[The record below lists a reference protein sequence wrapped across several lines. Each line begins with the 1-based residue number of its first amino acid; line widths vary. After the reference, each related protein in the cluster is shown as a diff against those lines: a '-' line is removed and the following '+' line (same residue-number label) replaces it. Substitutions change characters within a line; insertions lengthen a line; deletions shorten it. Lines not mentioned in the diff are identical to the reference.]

1 MKTRNLRLLPGMLVL
16 CLLFVGCVGNP
27 APPST
32 LAPTSTTAETPESIG
47 EPDPV
52 PPEAEDEELVY
63 VPTYEVYPPSMD
75 PLYSRCAVE
84 TEDGV
89 WFIRQVEDQGESYY
103 SLMHG
108 GKDASD
114 PVTVIAFDPGVYVD
128 WFCLMG
134 DGHVWVDQLDY
145 LTWETTLLEVSLESG
160 KILREVPFPTENGII
175 LGLFDLP
182 DGSLGISAASLTTG
196 EQTVFQMEKD
206 GSFSELTAPLDE
218 EKRYLVTFLG
228 SAGSGLPEGECLA
241 YDKKALIAFTPGS
254 GERRELMNWAE
265 WGIFFGSTSP
275 LGVQDGVV
283 RLLDYGYG
291 EYVTLTPTPRSQ
303 VPVRQEITMSCL
315 TVETAV
321 ADAVRDFNRRNGE
334 YFVTIRDYSDGQTFT
349 RDVQDQA
356 ITAMNLDIVS
366 GNMPDL
372 LSVQDGVP
380 FKSYA
385 EKGLLRD
392 LTPWLE
398 EEGIELL
405 PQLLRAGTVDGR
417 LLMVC
422 GSFGI
427 LTAAGSRDFLGD
439 VSGWTVA
446 EASSLAASLPDNARV
461 FTNAMT
467 RDKYMEWLSW
477 YLEGFLDWDQKTA
490 SFDSSEFRDVLAF
503 AASLPTEAS
512 GTDTSDLEI
521 MQGQALADAVTIT
534 SVHDWQFRDL
544 VYMGKLS
551 CPGIPAG
558 DRVGSLIKMQAPMAV
573 SASSTHPEG
582 AWAFLKSMLD
592 EKNQTSYTDRFP
604 SLQIAFESQLS
615 EAMREPT
622 QEEGFTITYF
632 VPGGLTLPDA
642 TVYLWDA
649 SMGERAPRSIL
660 RWYDENY
667 SIIREEKMYAMSVEQ
682 RDALLALLD
691 SAVRSSSYDQ
701 VIAGI
706 VKEEA
711 GALFAGQRDAEE
723 VARRI
728 QSRVLLYMAEQG

>member
-1 MKTRNLRLLPGMLVL
+1 MKTRNLRLLAGMLVL

-27 APPST
+27 APPPT
-32 LAPTSTTAETPESIG
+32 LAPTSTTAETPENIG

-89 WFIRQVEDQGESYY
+89 WFIRQVEDQGEPYY

-134 DGHVWVDQLDY
+134 DDHVWVDQLDY

-160 KILREVPFPTENGII
+160 EILREVLFPAENGII

-334 YFVTIRDYSDGQTFT
+334 
-349 RDVQDQA
+349 
-356 ITAMNLDIVS
+356 
-366 GNMPDL
+366 
-372 LSVQDGVP
+372 
-380 FKSYA
+380 
-385 EKGLLRD
+385 
-392 LTPWLE
+392 
-398 EEGIELL
+398 
-405 PQLLRAGTVDGR
+405 
-417 LLMVC
+417 
-422 GSFGI
+422 
-427 LTAAGSRDFLGD
+427 
-439 VSGWTVA
+439 
-446 EASSLAASLPDNARV
+446 
-461 FTNAMT
+461 
-467 RDKYMEWLSW
+467 
-477 YLEGFLDWDQKTA
+477 
-490 SFDSSEFRDVLAF
+490 
-503 AASLPTEAS
+503 
-512 GTDTSDLEI
+512 
-521 MQGQALADAVTIT
+521 
-534 SVHDWQFRDL
+534 
-544 VYMGKLS
+544 
-551 CPGIPAG
+551 
-558 DRVGSLIKMQAPMAV
+558 
-573 SASSTHPEG
+573 
-582 AWAFLKSMLD
+582 
-592 EKNQTSYTDRFP
+592 
-604 SLQIAFESQLS
+604 
-615 EAMREPT
+615 
-622 QEEGFTITYF
+622 
-632 VPGGLTLPDA
+632 
-642 TVYLWDA
+642 
-649 SMGERAPRSIL
+649 
-660 RWYDENY
+660 
-667 SIIREEKMYAMSVEQ
+667 
-682 RDALLALLD
+682 
-691 SAVRSSSYDQ
+691 
-701 VIAGI
+701 
-706 VKEEA
+706 
-711 GALFAGQRDAEE
+711 
-723 VARRI
+723 
-728 QSRVLLYMAEQG
+728 

>member
-1 MKTRNLRLLPGMLVL
+1 MLSRRKDKNSRVLAAALSLALLLSTAGCGPVPGLPPVPTAAAAAAPEPARVTAPSENEEIIYVPSYDVFSPFMYQFNFAVEREDSVWSLREVDDGEGMYL
-16 CLLFVGCVGNP
+16 CLV
-27 APPST
+27 
-32 LAPTSTTAETPESIG
+32 
-47 EPDPV
+47 
-52 PPEAEDEELVY
+52 
-63 VPTYEVYPPSMD
+63 
-75 PLYSRCAVE
+75 R
-84 TEDGV
+84 
-89 WFIRQVEDQGESYY
+89 
-103 SLMHG
+103 G
-108 GKDASD
+108 GRDVDD
-114 PVTVIAFDPGVYVD
+114 PVTVASFDPETFLSWMCVLEEGRIWLQKVS
-128 WFCLMG
+128 L
-134 DGHVWVDQLDY
+134 
-145 LTWETTLLEVSLESG
+145 LTWETSLLEVSMENG
-160 KILREVPFPTENGII
+160 EILREIPVPEEYGVFGI
-175 LGLFDLP
+175 FDLP
-182 DGSLGISAASLTTG
+182 DGSLGVVGESTDHREQLIYSLEADETFS
-196 EQTVFQMEKD
+196 QLAVFPK
-206 GSFSELTAPLDE
+206 E
-218 EKRYLVTFLG
+218 ENRRGYLFLG
-228 SAGSGLPEGECLA
+228 SAGSGLQSGECMA
-241 YDKKALIAFTPGS
+241 CDEKALLAIDPNT
-254 GERRELMNWAE
+254 GEKRELMRWDE
-265 WGIFFGSTSP
+265 QGVDFTRVYPFG
-275 LGVQDGVV
+275 LQDGIV
-283 RLLDYGYG
+283 RLLDYVY
-291 EYVTLTPTPRSQ
+291 EEVITLTPTPRSQ
-303 VPVRQEITMSCL
+303 VKPRQELAMSCL
-315 TVETAV
+315 TVEAETEK
-321 ADAVRDFNRRNGE
+321 AVRDFNRRSGE
-334 YFVTIRDYSDGQTFT
+334 YYITIRDYSGGEAFT
-349 RDVQDQA
+349 RDVQDRA
-356 ITAMNLDIVS
+356 ITAMNLDIVN

-372 LSVQDGVP
+372 LSIQDGVP
-380 FKSYA
+380 FKSWA
-385 EKGLLRD
+385 EKGFLRD
-392 LTPWLE
+392 LGPGLE
-398 EEGIELL
+398 GEGIELL
-405 PQLLRAGTVDGR
+405 PQIQRVGTVDGK

-461 FTNAMT
+461 FTNTMT